1 MTKRLA
7 LAGLALLALG
17 CRGPAGAPVDLLREE
32 AALQDASVPEH
43 DKAWIAHQAGRR
55 VRLADVVRETF
66 PATPPSTLRFRVQL
80 PRDAR
85 LSFASGLAPES
96 QDGPAVEFAVSV
108 GAPGAKAERV
118 WSQTLDPAR
127 ESAHKRWVPASVD
140 LGRWSGQEVDVV
152 LETRAEGAPRPRRRV
167 YWASPAIAAPAAKAP
182 LVVLFLTDTLRADHT
197 TVYGY
202 ARPTTPHLAAFA
214 KEAVVF
220 EHAIAQASWTKPSVA
235 SIFTSLLPGRHR
247 VVQLRDPLDSS
258 LTTIAEMLASKGF
271 ATGAS
276 VGNSVIYLAGHNF
289 DQGFATFGGVHGEDD
304 KPSKDPKAGDVV
316 DGALAWLDARAG
328 FPSFLYVHTM
338 DPHVP
343 YSPPPP
349 FDTMFTPHPLPDRP
363 AADPRTDY
371 RESADLERIVAQ
383 YDGDVAYNDQE
394 FGRLVAELKKR
405 GVYDEALVI
414 FVADHGEEFQ
424 DHGQWFHGRSV
435 FDELVRIPLVV
446 KFPKGAHAGRR
457 VAQQVQEVDLLPTIL
472 EALGMP
478 VPAPPALAGHALQ
491 GVLERGAS
499 EPPAISEI
507 SHRGIVALGVRTSKD
522 KYVQRFSPEE
532 DELYFDL
539 AADPREKT
547 SLLAQAGERVR
558 LLRATLDAA
567 MTRNPFRH
575 NLRFAGPARFDVTVR
590 TRGWIDRVDAA
601 GFGLADRHE
610 TLENGRRLTLRLA
623 VPAGQVRDV
632 SFSVRPNGVPVLLE
646 GGRDGRA
653 LRPADVF
660 VGPAGDHPQQFP
672 VALPQTENDNERATD
687 AFSAPDARGPGLLV
701 WLTPDAGRQFL
712 EFDRATCENLK
723 ALGYVGQCDA
733 GPAPGR

>member
-1 MTKRLA
+1 MRTRALA
-7 LAGLALLALG
+7 LAALLAAG
-17 CRGPAGAPVDLLREE
+17 CKGPAGAPVDLLRAET
-32 AALQDASVPEH
+32 ALLEASVPQG
-43 DKAWIAHQAGRR
+43 DKAWVAQQAGKR

-66 PATPPSTLRFRVQL
+66 PVTPPARLRFRATV
-80 PRDAR
+80 PRDGR
-85 LSFASGLAPES
+85 LSFACGIALEA
-96 QDGPAVEFAVSV
+96 QDGPPVEFSV
-108 GAPGAKAERV
+108 GIGAERV
-118 WSQTLDPAR
+118 WSRTLDPAGQP
-127 ESAHKRWVPASVD
+127 AHKRWVPGSVD
-140 LGRWSGQEVDVV
+140 LGRWAGQSVEIV
-152 LETRAEGAPRPRRRV
+152 LETRSSGDPKPRRRV

-202 ARPTTPHLAAFA
+202 PKPTTPQLAAFA
-214 KEAVVF
+214 KDAVVF

-258 LTTIAEMLASKGF
+258 LTTIAEMLSGKGF

-276 VGNSVIYLAGHNF
+276 VGNSVIYLPGHNF

-304 KPSKDPKAGDVV
+304 KPSKDPKAVDVV
-316 DGALAWLDARAG
+316 DGALQWLDARAG

-343 YSPPPP
+343 YSPPAP
-349 FDTMFTPHPLPDRP
+349 FDRMFEPPPLPDRP

-371 RESADLERIVAQ
+371 REPADLPRIVAQ
-383 YDGDVAYNDQE
+383 YDGDVAYNDQQ
-394 FGRLVAELKKR
+394 FGRLIAELKKR
-405 GVYDEALVI
+405 GVYDDALVI

-446 KFPKGAHAGRR
+446 KFPKGAHAGQR
-457 VAQQVQEVDLLPTIL
+457 VSQQVQEVDLLPTIL
-472 EALGMP
+472 ESVGLP
-478 VPAPPALAGHALQ
+478 VPAPPALAGHPLQ
-491 GVLERGAS
+491 SVVDRGAS

-507 SHRGIVALGVRTSKD
+507 SHRGIVALGVRTSRD

-539 AADPREKT
+539 AADPLEKT
-547 SLLAQAGERVR
+547 SRLEQAGERVR

-575 NLRFAGPARFDVTVR
+575 NLRFAGPGRYDVTVR

-601 GFGLADRHE
+601 GFGLEDRHE
-610 TLENGRRLTLRLA
+610 SVENGRRLLLRLKLA
-623 VPAGQVRDV
+623 AGQSRDV
-632 SFSVRPNGVPVLLE
+632 TFSVRPNGVPVLLE
-646 GGRDGRA
+646 GTRDGRP
-653 LRPADVF
+653 LKPAEVF
-660 VGPAGDHPQQFP
+660 VGPRGEHPAAFP
-672 VALPQTENDNERATD
+672 YPLPQTETENEHASD
-687 AFSAPDARGPGLLV
+687 AFTAPDTKGPGLLV